1 MTETENES
9 SVNKFEFTIRAA
21 TFYRIIGNAQT
32 VILNE
37 GKNGTFLEQ
46 LFKEISQTPS
56 PALETLCAM
65 VMEMNTNGALAVFPV
80 SNVVILAEMIRYII
94 VFYKSN
100 PEFATKIAIMCGFGA
115 ILGDG
120 YDCPLTAAPR
130 NARLREIAELNNEFR
145 RISKAMSDS
154 LEVCTEFITMRT
166 TVFHPESQ
174 FLSVVVNI

>member
-1 MTETENES
+1 MSETENEN

-21 TFYRIIGNAQT
+21 AFYRIIGNAQT
-32 VILNE
+32 VVLNE

-56 PALETLCAM
+56 PALEALCAM

-80 SNVVILAEMIRYII
+80 SDVVILAEMIRRII

-100 PEFATKIAIMCGFGA
+100 PEFATKIALMCGIA

-120 YDCPLTAAPR
+120 YGYPLVSAPR
-130 NARLREIAELNNEFR
+130 SARLREIAQLNNNFHN
-145 RISKAMSDS
+145 ISKLMKDS
-154 LEVCTEFITMRT
+154 SVMCAEFTTME